1 MKSLF
6 DTLKE
11 SPLANNDASIEEI
24 AIWLDLNG
32 FSTAKKIYEILNAID
47 DNRLT
52 FNDYV
57 HRSIF
62 FLSPGTGK
70 LQYKP
75 IAKLHSDNI
84 LSNLFK
90 AIVHANALCSIV
102 EVKLLLKL
110 VEKGKCNCKKKLMKH
125 HTMASNSKKWKY
137 NVIVDDNALKATQD
151 MFEAYGE
158 LQDALKKMLNDA

>member
-11 SPLANNDASIEEI
+11 SPLANYDASIEEV

-32 FSTAKKIYEILNAID
+32 FSTAKKTYEILNAIG

-52 FNDYV
+52 FDDYMR
-57 HRSIF
+57 HSIF
-62 FLSPGTGK
+62 SLSPGTGK
-70 LQYKP
+70 LQYNP
-75 IAKLHSDNI
+75 IANLYSDNI

-90 AIVHANALCSIV
+90 AIAYADVLHSID
-102 EVKLLLKL
+102 EIRSLLKL
-110 VEKGKCNCKKKLMKH
+110 VEKGRCNCKKKLMTH
-125 HTMASNSKKWKY
+125 YAMASNSKKY
-137 NVIVDDNALKATQD
+137 NVIVDDNDLKATQD

-158 LQDALKKMLNDA
+158 LQDALEKMLDDA